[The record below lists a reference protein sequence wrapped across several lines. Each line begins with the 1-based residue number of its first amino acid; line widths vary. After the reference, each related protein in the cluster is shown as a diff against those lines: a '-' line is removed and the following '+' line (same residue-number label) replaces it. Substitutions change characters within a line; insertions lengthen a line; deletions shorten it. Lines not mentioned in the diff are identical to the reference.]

1 VARVE
6 QPAAHT
12 SASAGGLVVATKHR
26 QLETLEYREAG
37 VIGLFQTF
45 ALLAGISRSGI
56 TMVGGLVRGLDHEDA
71 AKLSFLLA
79 TPVIL
84 AAGLLKLP
92 SLAGPAGA
100 GIQGQVLVGALV
112 AGGAAYVSLRF
123 LTRYFATRTLL
134 PFAVYSLIAGVVS
147 IVHFA

>member
-1 VARVE
+1 
-6 QPAAHT
+6 
-12 SASAGGLVVATKHR
+12 
-26 QLETLEYREAG
+26 
-37 VIGLFQTF
+37 
-45 ALLAGISRSGI
+45 
-56 TMVGGLVRGLDHEDA
+56 LDHEDA

-112 AGGAAYVSLRF
+112 AGAAAYVSLRF